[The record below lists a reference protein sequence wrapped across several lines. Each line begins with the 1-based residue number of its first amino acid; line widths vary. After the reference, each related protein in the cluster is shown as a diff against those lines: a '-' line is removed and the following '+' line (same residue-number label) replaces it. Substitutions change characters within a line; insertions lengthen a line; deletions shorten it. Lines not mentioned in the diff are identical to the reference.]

1 MFERS
6 RRNRRYA
13 GPAAVSAG
21 LSAALLVTGCSGLAG
36 DGRSG
41 APARPQ
47 VRLQAAA
54 EQGSDPFTAS
64 TATVTGAGK
73 KVPAPHASAGGA
85 GAVRPVRTVLGSKPG
100 LYGGVHSVAS
110 CDVEQQI
117 RLLMADGSLGRA
129 FAHGAGV
136 SQEEI
141 PAFLRGLTPVV
152 LRADAR
158 VTGHG
163 YRDGAADRYQAILQ
177 TGTAVLVDEYG
188 SPRVRCASG
197 SPLASPVVDPSGAEE
212 QGKAWPDYDR
222 ERVVVITRAAQVIDS
237 FVIVDVVGNT
247 WLSRKSGTDGE
258 ADMKPNV
265 LPAYDPGM
273 HVTEAPEPQSAGLD
287 AASPQQ
293 SAGSGSLPPIRPD
306 ASTSPKSNATGTG
319 TVNGTGNPNGAANP
333 SRQGVPA
340 APVPDAT
347 GGAVPADPNL
357 DPELG
362 GILFGPDS
370 APGGGGG
377 GATPDAILPD
387 AGVPDAG
394 VPDAGV
400 PDAGVP
406 DAGAPDAAVP
416 DAGVPDGAGN
426 PAPDAP
432 DAAGAAGA
440 TPTAPAG
447 DGGARRG

>member
-21 LSAALLVTGCSGLAG
+21 LSAALLITGCSGLAG

-64 TATVTGAGK
+64 TATLTGAGGK
-73 KVPAPHASAGGA
+73 LPAPHASAGGA
-85 GAVRPVRTVLGSKPG
+85 GTARPVRTVLGSKPG

-117 RLLMADGSLGRA
+117 RLLVADGGLGRA

-136 SQEEI
+136 SQEET
-141 PAFLRGLTPVV
+141 PAFLRELTPMV
-152 LRADAR
+152 LRADTR

-163 YRDGAADRYQAILQ
+163 YRDGAADRFQAILQ

-212 QGKAWPDYDR
+212 QGKAWPGYDR

-258 ADMKPNV
+258 ADMKPAAP
-265 LPAYDPGM
+265 PAYDPGM
-273 HVTEAPEPQSAGLD
+273 HVTEAPEPQSGGPD

-306 ASTSPKSNATGTG
+306 VSTGPKPNASGTAAANG
-319 TVNGTGNPNGAANP
+319 NGNVNGTANGTGNP

-347 GGAVPADPNL
+347 GGGVPADPNL

-370 APGGGGG
+370 APGAGN
-377 GATPDAILPD
+377 AAPDAILPD

-394 VPDAGV
+394 VPDAGA

-406 DAGAPDAAVP
+406 DASVPDAAGNPVP
-416 DAGVPDGAGN
+416 DAAG
-426 PAPDAP
+426 DAVE
-432 DAAGAAGA
+432 GAAGA
-440 TPTAPAG
+440 TPAAPAG
-447 DGGARRG
+447 GGGARRG